1 MLERRPLRAD
11 AAAEILGRI
20 IDGSLRS
27 GTRINESHLSA
38 ELGISRTPLREALF
52 GLATRGAL
60 KIDPGRGFSVPHYT
74 MREITELLDALA
86 ILLPA
91 ALRNAANWELKDQV
105 EARNLLNRAR
115 MQRHEPATFCEHT
128 YLLLVLI
135 GRQSPNS
142 ILRDE
147 CKRFSQ
153 LMLRYLGEALSR
165 GWDPGQTLADLDACL
180 LALQGNDHDRAVEL
194 LAAGLRRLGDDLAA
208 RFPVALEA
216 GA

>member
-1 MLERRPLRAD
+1 MLERRPLRTD
-11 AAAEILGRI
+11 ASAEILGRI

-27 GTRINESHLSA
+27 GTRINESHLSV

-52 GLATRGAL
+52 GLATRGVL
-60 KIDPGRGFSVPHYT
+60 RIDPGRGFSVPHYT
-74 MREITELLDALA
+74 LREVSELLDALA

-91 ALRNAANWELKDQV
+91 ALRGAAAWDLKDQV
-105 EARNLLNRAR
+105 EARNLLGRAR
-115 MQRHEPATFCEHT
+115 LQRHEPAAFCEHV
-128 YLLLVLI
+128 YLLFVLI
-135 GRQSPNS
+135 GRQSANS

-147 CKRFSQ
+147 CKRLCQ

-165 GWDPGQTLADLDACL
+165 GWDPSRTLADLDACL
-180 LALQGNDHDRAVEL
+180 QTLQGSDRERAGEL
-194 LAAGLRRLGDDLAA
+194 LATGLRRLGEDLAA